1 MKLLHKFTLVLAP
14 FILFSCGKKDNNN
27 NKDNMKITYS
37 HSQYIANQNYNLV
50 LKGQF
55 TDQCQANVKYF
66 ELKVNTK
73 NEINKILNFNLKKV
87 DECKLIINEVNINQ
101 NEKFHKYFIPE
112 ILDVELE
119 DSTSS
124 ENTRLFG
131 NNSFPHLDIAI
142 NYING
147 ECNIT
152 VDGKHDFFSSRPP
165 VNNAPQIP
173 HPWEECNPN
182 IEICPDTNGRLN

>member
-1 MKLLHKFTLVLAP
+1 MKLLQKFTLVLAP
-14 FILFSCGKKDNNN
+14 FILLSCGKKDNNN

-37 HSQYIANQNYNLV
+37 HSQYIASHNYDLV

-87 DECKLIINEVNINQ
+87 DECKLIINEVNIKQ
-101 NEKFHKYFIPE
+101 NEKFYKYSISE

-124 ENTRLFG
+124 ENTSLFG
-131 NNSFPHLDIAI
+131 DNSFPDLDIAI

-152 VDGKHDFFSSRPP
+152 VDGKHDFFSTRPP
-165 VNNAPQIP
+165 MNPTSQP
-173 HPWEECNPN
+173 LFPSKCNPR